1 MMIILIL
8 SLLPSIGL
16 YYWLRNLKGKDVN
29 YRLICSKAL
38 KSGLLFC
45 TLFVFILSS
54 LCYIPEIFM
63 KYLGINSIVI
73 AAYHNYVLFA
83 CSEEIIKYLMVKK
96 VIQKNS
102 YSYSRLDL
110 IILMMIVGLG
120 FGLTEALLYSIGAS
134 VGMMVVRGLTLMH
147 AGYGFI
153 MGYFISKEM
162 QTNDIKYRVMS
173 LLVPIVLHGTYD
185 FCLSNELALVSENFA
200 FISLFLAVV
209 ALIIIVVAII
219 FIQKNKCKL
228 EYTEKVI

>member
-1 MMIILIL
+1 MIIILML

-16 YYWLRNLKGKDVN
+16 YYWLRIIKGKDIN

-54 LCYIPEIFM
+54 LCYILEIFM

-83 CSEEIIKYLMVKK
+83 CSEEIMKYLVLKRVMKK
-96 VIQKNS
+96 NGYA
-102 YSYSRLDL
+102 YSLLDY
-110 IILMMIVGLG
+110 ICLMMIVGLG

-134 VGMMVVRGLTLMH
+134 IGMMVVRGLTLMH

-153 MGYFISKEM
+153 MGYFVSKEK
-162 QTNDIKYRVMS
+162 QTGDKKYHVLS

-185 FCLSNELALVSENFA
+185 FCLSDELALVSENFA

-209 ALIIIVVAII
+209 ALITIVVAII
-219 FIQKNKCKL
+219 FIRKNMKKL